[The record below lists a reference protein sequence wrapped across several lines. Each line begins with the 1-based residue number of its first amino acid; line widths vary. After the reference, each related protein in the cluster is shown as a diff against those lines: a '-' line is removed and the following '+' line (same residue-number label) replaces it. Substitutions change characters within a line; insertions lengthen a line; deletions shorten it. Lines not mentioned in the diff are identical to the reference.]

1 MGDAIDSVGGG
12 RGSGRCLALL
22 KVYHRALEQL
32 DCGRLGPTVDGDLAM
47 GDAVESVGGGGRRG
61 RRLSLLKVYHSIVSI
76 LG

>member
-1 MGDAIDSVGGG
+1 
-12 RGSGRCLALL
+12 
-22 KVYHRALEQL
+22 
-32 DCGRLGPTVDGDLAM
+32 M